1 MPAVDRE
8 QALETLV
15 DLMGQ
20 GFAGLD
26 QYDESRFVVH
36 APDPFLTA
44 GENAIDDLGGYFLT
58 TSAPGVRPSHVA
70 ALLPGRA
77 FLELGLDAPDAPRIM
92 VPLASR
98 RAEVA
103 A

>member
-1 MPAVDRE
+1 VAADRE

-15 DLMGQ
+15 DLMGL

-26 QYDESRFVVH
+26 QYDDSRFVVH

-58 TSAPGVRPSHVA
+58 TSPLGVRPSHVA
-70 ALLPGRA
+70 ALLPGKV
-77 FLELGLDAPDAPRIM
+77 FLELGLDAPDAPRVA

-98 RAEVA
+98 RSEGA
-103 A
+103 AA